1 MQRLATLLRRIGV
14 FSTWGSVA
22 RVAAWVVVA
31 ALVLGRVLPSHAT
44 VYTDRPIPAD
54 EPASA
59 VRYVAPFDKGDED
72 GFLAPPHDP
81 NSYTVAWIGGSE
93 VKWQSVSVPARFASR
108 VSAVGGEPV
117 VIDAYSMLAMRSID
131 ALTAL
136 HAAIDNGSD
145 AIVVAVN
152 PSWFFPEWSE
162 QAWQAL
168 DVAYPGTLWRDPST
182 WGWAPFIAS
191 PGDLLLA
198 LAGSA
203 MPLVDNRAGARD
215 DVDGVFDA
223 TDVLLHPP
231 VDPAGTAPPTTLKGL
246 PTDTSDFW
254 MLHERG
260 RASQTSFSARF
271 TVFLQGLEGAD
282 HSAGDDAVRQLLD
295 VAADA
300 GRPVFFYFTPVS
312 FDVLDDPVDEPLV
325 ASLEAR
331 LAAIAGGATRPS
343 VTVQADSLSRE
354 MEPGDVFLDVVHM
367 NDPGP
372 LLDLLTP
379 LLCDQWKRVAGAEC
393 RAAGGA
399 P

>member
-1 MQRLATLLRRIGV
+1 MSRVTTLLRRAGV

-22 RVAAWVVVA
+22 RVAAWTVAA
-31 ALVLGRVLPSHAT
+31 ALVLGRVLPSHT
-44 VYTDRPIPAD
+44 TTYTDRPIPAD

-93 VKWQSVSVPARFASR
+93 VKWQGVSVPARFASR
-108 VSAVGGEPV
+108 VSAVGDKPV
-117 VIDAYSMLAMRSID
+117 VIDAYSMLAMRSVD

-136 HAAIDNGSD
+136 HAAIDNDSD

-191 PGDLLLA
+191 PADLLLA

-203 MPLVDNRAGARD
+203 VPLVDNRGSARD
-215 DVDGVFDA
+215 NVNGVFDA

-231 VDPAGTAPPTTLKGL
+231 ADSSPPTTLKGL
-246 PTDTSDFW
+246 PADSSDFW

-260 RASQTSFSARF
+260 RESQTSFSARF
-271 TVFLQGLEGAD
+271 TVFLQGLEDAD
-282 HSAGDDAVRQLLD
+282 HSAGDDAIRQLVD
-295 VAADA
+295 VAAGS

-312 FDVLDDPVDEPLV
+312 FDVLDNPVDEPLV
-325 ASLEAR
+325 AALEER
-331 LAAIAGGATRPS
+331 LAAIADGAAGPT

-354 MEPGDVFLDVVHM
+354 MEPADVFLDVVHM
-367 NDPGP
+367 NNPEP

-379 LLCDQWKRVAGAEC
+379 LLCDQWKRVGAAEC
-393 RAAGGA
+393 RTVRGV

>member
-1 MQRLATLLRRIGV
+1 MSRVTTLLRRAGV

-22 RVAAWVVVA
+22 RVAAWTVAA
-31 ALVLGRVLPSHAT
+31 ALVLGRVLPSHT
-44 VYTDRPIPAD
+44 TTYPDRPIPAD

-93 VKWQSVSVPARFASR
+93 VKWQGVSVPARFASR
-108 VSAVGGEPV
+108 VSAVGDKPV
-117 VIDAYSMLAMRSID
+117 VIDAYSMLAMRSVD

-136 HAAIDNGSD
+136 HAAIDNDSD

-191 PGDLLLA
+191 PADLLLA

-203 MPLVDNRAGARD
+203 VPLVDNRGSARD
-215 DVDGVFDA
+215 NVNGVFDA

-231 VDPAGTAPPTTLKGL
+231 ADSSPPTTLKGL
-246 PTDTSDFW
+246 PADSSDFW

-260 RASQTSFSARF
+260 RESQTSFSARF
-271 TVFLQGLEGAD
+271 TVFLQGLEDAD
-282 HSAGDDAVRQLLD
+282 HSAGDDAIRQLVD
-295 VAADA
+295 VAAGS

-312 FDVLDDPVDEPLV
+312 FDVLDNPVDEPLV
-325 ASLEAR
+325 AALEER
-331 LAAIAGGATRPS
+331 LAAIADGAAGPT

-354 MEPGDVFLDVVHM
+354 MEPADVFLDVVHM
-367 NDPGP
+367 NNPEP

-379 LLCDQWKRVAGAEC
+379 LLCDQWKRVGAAEC
-393 RAAGGA
+393 RTVRGV

>member
-1 MQRLATLLRRIGV
+1 MSRVTTLLRRAGV

-22 RVAAWVVVA
+22 RVAAWTVAA
-31 ALVLGRVLPSHAT
+31 ALVLGRVLPSHT
-44 VYTDRPIPAD
+44 TTYTDRPIPAD

-93 VKWQSVSVPARFASR
+93 VKWQGVSVPARFASR
-108 VSAVGGEPV
+108 VSAVGDKPV
-117 VIDAYSMLAMRSID
+117 VIDAYSMLAMRSVD

-136 HAAIDNGSD
+136 HAAIDNDSD

-191 PGDLLLA
+191 PADLLLA

-203 MPLVDNRAGARD
+203 VPLVDNRGSARD
-215 DVDGVFDA
+215 NVNGVFDA

-231 VDPAGTAPPTTLKGL
+231 ADSSPPTTLKGL
-246 PTDTSDFW
+246 PADSSDFW

-260 RASQTSFSARF
+260 RESQTSFSARF
-271 TVFLQGLEGAD
+271 TVFLQGLEDAD
-282 HSAGDDAVRQLLD
+282 HSAGDDAIRQLVD
-295 VAADA
+295 VAAGS

-312 FDVLDDPVDEPLV
+312 FDVLDNPVDEPLV
-325 ASLEAR
+325 AALEER
-331 LAAIAGGATRPS
+331 LAAIADGAAGPT

-354 MEPGDVFLDVVHM
+354 MEPADVFLDVVHM
-367 NDPGP
+367 NNPEP
-372 LLDLLTP
+372 LLDLITP
-379 LLCDQWKRVAGAEC
+379 LLCDQWKRVSAAEC
-393 RAAGGA
+393 RTVRGV

>member
-1 MQRLATLLRRIGV
+1 MSRVTTLLRRAGV

-22 RVAAWVVVA
+22 RVAAWTVAA
-31 ALVLGRVLPSHAT
+31 ALVLGRVLPSHT
-44 VYTDRPIPAD
+44 TTYTDRPIPAD

-93 VKWQSVSVPARFASR
+93 VKWQGVSVPARFASR
-108 VSAVGGEPV
+108 VSAVGDKPV
-117 VIDAYSMLAMRSID
+117 VIDAYSMLAMRSVD

-136 HAAIDNGSD
+136 HAAIDNDSD

-191 PGDLLLA
+191 PADLLLA

-203 MPLVDNRAGARD
+203 VPLVDNRGSARD
-215 DVDGVFDA
+215 NVNGVFDA

-231 VDPAGTAPPTTLKGL
+231 ADSSPPTTLKGL
-246 PTDTSDFW
+246 PADSSDFW

-260 RASQTSFSARF
+260 RESQTSFSARF
-271 TVFLQGLEGAD
+271 TVFLQGLEDAD
-282 HSAGDDAVRQLLD
+282 HSAGDDAIRQLVD
-295 VAADA
+295 VAAGS

-312 FDVLDDPVDEPLV
+312 FDVLDNPVDEPLV
-325 ASLEAR
+325 AALEER
-331 LAAIAGGATRPS
+331 LAAIADGAAGPT

-354 MEPGDVFLDVVHM
+354 MEPADVFLDVVHM
-367 NDPGP
+367 NNPEP

-379 LLCDQWKRVAGAEC
+379 LLCDQWKRVGGAEC
-393 RAAGGA
+393 RTVRGV

>member
-1 MQRLATLLRRIGV
+1 MIARLTSFLRRAGV
-14 FSTWGSVA
+14 FSTWGSVG
-22 RVAAWVVVA
+22 RVAAWTVIA
-31 ALVLGRVLPSHAT
+31 ALVLGWALPSTEPTAA
-44 VYTDRPIPAD
+44 DRQIPAD
-54 EPASA
+54 EPTSA

-81 NSYTVAWIGGSE
+81 DTYTIAWIGGSE
-93 VKWQSVSVPARFASR
+93 VKWQGVSVPARFAAR
-108 VSAVGGEPV
+108 VDAVDDRPV
-117 VIDAYSMLAMRSID
+117 AIDAYSMLAMRSID

-152 PSWFFPEWSE
+152 PAWFFPEWSE

-203 MPLVDNRAGARD
+203 VPLVDNRAGVRD

-231 VDPAGTAPPTTLKGL
+231 ADPAGSAPPTTLKGL

-260 RASQTSFSARF
+260 RESQTSFSARF
-271 TVFLQGLEGAD
+271 TVFLQGLEDAD
-282 HSAGDDAVRQLLD
+282 HSAGDDAIRQLVE
-295 VAADA
+295 VAGEA

-312 FDVLDDPVDEPLV
+312 FAVLDSPTDEPLI
-325 ASLEAR
+325 ATLEAR
-331 LAAIAGGATRPS
+331 LAAIASTAGPN
-343 VTVQADSLSRE
+343 VTVQAESLSRE
-354 MEPGDVFLDVVHM
+354 MEPAEVFLDVVHM
-367 NDPGP
+367 NDPEP
-372 LLDLLTP
+372 LVDLLAP
-379 LLCDQWKRVAGAEC
+379 LLCGQWKVLSGAEC
-393 RAAGGA
+393 RPAGGTS
-399 P
+399 

>member
-1 MQRLATLLRRIGV
+1 MARLASHLRRLGV
-14 FSTWGSVA
+14 FTTWGSVA
-22 RVAAWVVVA
+22 RVAAWAVVA
-31 ALVLGRVLPSHAT
+31 ALVLGRVLPST
-44 VYTDRPIPAD
+44 DPSYTDRAIPAD

-59 VRYVAPFDKGDED
+59 VRYVAPIDKGDED

-93 VKWQSVSVPARFASR
+93 VKWQGVSVPARFASR
-108 VSAVGGEPV
+108 VSAVGDKPV

-152 PSWFFPEWSE
+152 PAWFFPEWSE

-168 DVAYPGTLWRDPST
+168 DVAYPGTLWRDTST

-203 MPLVDNRAGARD
+203 VPLVDNRAGARD

-223 TDVLLHPP
+223 TDVLQHPA
-231 VDPAGTAPPTTLKGL
+231 VDPAGTVPPTTLRGL

-260 RASQTSFSARF
+260 RESQTSFSARF
-271 TVFLQGLEGAD
+271 TVFLQGLADAD
-282 HSAGDDAVRQLLD
+282 HSAGDDAIRQLVEL
-295 VAADA
+295 ASEAD
-300 GRPVFFYFTPVS
+300 RPVFFYFTPVS
-312 FDVLDDPVDEPLV
+312 FDVLDSPTDEPLI
-325 ASLEAR
+325 AGLEAR
-331 LAAIAGGATRPS
+331 LAAIAGGAAGPG
-343 VTVQADSLSRE
+343 VTVQAESLSRE
-354 MEPGDVFLDVVHM
+354 MEPAEIFLDVVHM
-367 NDPGP
+367 NNPEP
-372 LLDLLTP
+372 LLDLLAP
-379 LLCDQWKRVAGAEC
+379 LLCDQWRRVAGAQCTPEE
-393 RAAGGA
+393 
-399 P
+399 PLP

>member
-1 MQRLATLLRRIGV
+1 MSRVTTLLRRAGV

-22 RVAAWVVVA
+22 RVAAWTVAA
-31 ALVLGRVLPSHAT
+31 ALVLGRVLPSHTAT
-44 VYTDRPIPAD
+44 YTDRPIPAD

-93 VKWQSVSVPARFASR
+93 VKWQGVSVPARFASR
-108 VSAVGGEPV
+108 VSAVGDKPV
-117 VIDAYSMLAMRSID
+117 VIDAYSMLAMRSVD

-136 HAAIDNGSD
+136 HAAIDNDSD

-191 PGDLLLA
+191 PADLLLA

-203 MPLVDNRAGARD
+203 VPLVDNRGSARD
-215 DVDGVFDA
+215 NVNGVFDA

-231 VDPAGTAPPTTLKGL
+231 ADSSPPTTLKGL
-246 PTDTSDFW
+246 PADSSDFW

-260 RASQTSFSARF
+260 RESQTSFSARF
-271 TVFLQGLEGAD
+271 TVFLQGLEDAD
-282 HSAGDDAVRQLLD
+282 HSAGDDAIRQLVD
-295 VAADA
+295 VAAGS

-312 FDVLDDPVDEPLV
+312 FDVLDNPVDEPLV
-325 ASLEAR
+325 AALEER
-331 LAAIAGGATRPS
+331 LAAIADGAAGPT

-354 MEPGDVFLDVVHM
+354 MEPADVFLDVVHM
-367 NDPGP
+367 NNPEP

-379 LLCDQWKRVAGAEC
+379 LLCDQWKRVGAAEC
-393 RAAGGA
+393 RTVRGV